1 MSPPAGRA
9 RGAGE
14 IGAPERGVPVH
25 APLVTTAPR
34 RYLPPRVSQLAISEA
49 RARQRRA
56 AERVRFVKKQDAPRH
71 VCLAYANRY
80 PVAMGNLGFQ
90 VVYELFDRADGV
102 VCERAFLP
110 DDDEVVGRGGLRTLE
125 SGRRV
130 ADCDLLAFSISFET
144 DYLNLIRMLE
154 LAGVPARREERG
166 AEHPLVIAGG
176 PAIFLNPEPIADF
189 VDCFLV
195 GEGEEL
201 LPEFLA
207 VWAEAGDG
215 ERAALLAA
223 LAARVPG
230 VYVPAH
236 FAPRYDGDRL
246 VALDHE
252 GPGPARVERRLIWD
266 LNRFATTTRVLS
278 DEAVFGDMVLV
289 EASRGCQ
296 WGCRFCAAGYM
307 YRPIRTRDPD
317 NLAVEVAAGLDE
329 RRTVGLV
336 GAEMASLPGVDRLA
350 DLATAR
356 DGRLSPS
363 SLKADCV
370 TPRLAAALAAG
381 GARSVTIAPEAGSE
395 RMRRVI
401 NKNLGEEDILRAA
414 DLMAGEGVQQLKLY
428 FMIGL
433 PTETD
438 EDVLAIAALTERIR
452 ARLTDGERRRRVGS
466 VTISLNAFV
475 PKPWT
480 PFQWDPMESIAT
492 LRGKAQ
498 RLRQATRRVPN
509 LTLDIESAREA
520 YLQTILSRGDRRV
533 ARFLEAAHTADR
545 DWWRVIRAWQRDG
558 LAGAPH
564 PDAYVHRAYHG
575 DELLPWDFIDHRI
588 AKSYLWVER
597 RKAFTARQTAPCDTS
612 TCRSCAAC

>member
-1 MSPPAGRA
+1 M
-9 RGAGE
+9 
-14 IGAPERGVPVH
+14 
-25 APLVTTAPR
+25 
-34 RYLPPRVSQLAISEA
+34 SQLAISEA

-56 AERVRFVKKQDAPRH
+56 AERVRFAKKQDAPRR

-90 VVYELFDRADGV
+90 VIYELFDRADGV

-110 DDDEVVGRGGLRTLE
+110 DDDEAVARGALRTLE

-154 LAGVPARREERG
+154 LAGLPARRAERDS
-166 AEHPLVIAGG
+166 EHPLVIAGG

-195 GEGEEL
+195 GEGEEM

-207 VWAEAGDG
+207 AWSADQGGD
-215 ERAALLAA
+215 RAPLLAT
-223 LAARVPG
+223 LAERVAG
-230 VYVPAH
+230 AYVPAH

-246 VALDHE
+246 VGLDHD

-278 DEAVFGDMVLV
+278 EEAVFGDMVLV

-307 YRPIRTRDPD
+307 YRPIRTRDPER
-317 NLAVEVAAGLDE
+317 LAGAVAAGLDE
-329 RRTVGLV
+329 RRTIGLV

-350 DLATAR
+350 ELAVAR
-356 DGRLSPS
+356 GGRLSPS

-370 TPRLAAALAAG
+370 TPRLAAAVAAG
-381 GARSVTIAPEAGSE
+381 GARSVTVAPEAGSE

-401 NKNLGEEDILRAA
+401 NKNLGDEDILRAA
-414 DLMAGEGVQQLKLY
+414 ELMAGEGVQQLKLY

-438 EDVLAIAALTERIR
+438 EDVLAIAVLAERIR
-452 ARLTDGERRRRVGS
+452 ARLTGGDRRRRVGG
-466 VTISLNAFV
+466 VTISCNAFV

-480 PFQWDPMESIAT
+480 PFQWDPMESIAG

-498 RLRQATRRVPN
+498 RLRQAARPIPN
-509 LTLDIESAREA
+509 LTLDVESPRAA

-533 ARFLEAAHTADR
+533 ARFLEAAHAAGG
-545 DWWRVIRAWQRDG
+545 DWWRAIRAWQRDG

-564 PDAYVHRAYHG
+564 PDAYVHRPYG
-575 DELLPWDFIDHRI
+575 EDDRLPWDFIDHRI
-588 AKSYLWVER
+588 AKSYLRVER
-597 RKAFTARQTAPCDTS
+597 RKALAARQTAPCDTS